1 MSKSTNP
8 VRYVALLRG
17 INVAGKN
24 LLLMKDLAGVF
35 HDAGCSAVNTYIQSG
50 NVLFTADAAVETTLP
65 VKISSL
71 IEKDFGH
78 RVPVVLRT
86 LAELRAAVAANPFL
100 VPGVDQRALHVY
112 FLGDRPAQDLVA
124 ALDPGRSP
132 PDRFAVLGREVY
144 LHLPDGMAR
153 TKLTNAWLD
162 SKLKTVSTARNWNTL
177 LKLVEL
183 MQL

>member
-1 MSKSTNP
+1 MNKSSEL

-24 LLLMKDLAGVF
+24 VLSMTDLARIFQG
-35 HDAGCSAVNTYIQSG
+35 AGCADVGTYIQSG
-50 NVLFTADAAVETTLP
+50 NVLFTADAKAETTLP
-65 VKISSL
+65 EKISSR
-71 IEKDFGH
+71 IERDFGH
-78 RVPVVLRT
+78 RVPIVLRT
-86 LAELRAAVAANPFL
+86 LPELRAAIAANPFL
-100 VPGVDQRALHVY
+100 SPDVDQRALHVY
-112 FLGDRPAQDLVA
+112 FLRDTPAKDAVA
-124 ALDPGRSP
+124 ALDLGRSL
-132 PDRFAVLGREVY
+132 PDRFTVLGREVY
-144 LHLPDGMAR
+144 LHLPNGMAR